1 MKEKK
6 TKVKGWIKLFLL
18 VMLSIGIHSNLFAQT
33 RDNQTIQGNIK
44 DTYGEPIIGAS
55 ILEKGTA
62 NGTVSD
68 FEGNFTLSVNANAM
82 LSISYIGYITQVIPV
97 AGETSF
103 QIRLKEDVEALEE
116 VVVVGYA
123 TGSKRTISGAVE
135 RVKKEDMNKGVISS
149 PMDALKGKV
158 AGVVISQSG
167 GDPMGTTNVRV
178 RGTASLSGGNEPL
191 VIIDG
196 VFGDMTML
204 NAIAPSDIES
214 VTILKDASETAQYG
228 SRGAAGVVVVTTSK
242 GKVGFAQMEYSGQIG
257 LNSVFKNIKMLSAA
271 DYRST
276 ADKLGLTYT
285 DMKGNTNWLDAIER
299 GTGLTQNHNLSFT
312 SGNETSNMRASLG
325 VIQRDGALKN
335 SDMINYTAK
344 LDVMQYAFNK
354 KLKLE
359 MGMFASERDGNIQYD
374 MQKMFYSAA
383 AYNPTYPTV
392 KNSDGVWDEDL
403 LANEIYNPLGQLEI
417 TNKYEVAS
425 INTHGKATWTIL
437 SGLNLVA
444 FGSYT
449 NFTTEN
455 KRYIPNDIRQGQL
468 NGNGWAYIANTNRK
482 DLMGNVQLNYS
493 KNWGKHHI
501 DALVLIEGQSYK
513 TFTYSMQTKGYES
526 NYFKYNNLKAGAN
539 VAWGDNTSYASDY
552 KLSSYMARVNY
563 MLADRYIVTA
573 NFRTDG
579 SSKLGNGNKWG
590 VFPSAS
596 AAWVVSEET
605 FLKEIPTVNNL
616 KIRVGYGV
624 TGNQDAIDSYN
635 SLALMEPNGTTLVD
649 GTTTTTFAVTSND
662 NPDLRWEKKYTFDV
676 GLDLSMF
683 ENRLNLTMDY
693 YSSKTKDL
701 LYTYT
706 VPVPPFT
713 YTSLLANIGEM
724 TNNGFEISMNGD
736 VVKTRDFSFNA
747 GVNVSFQKNKL
758 VSLHGTYKGQELTT
772 SEHIAVANINAA
784 GLTQN
789 TGVTYLMEG
798 QPVGVFY
805 LPHCT
810 GIDEDGQYILEDLDE
825 NGTVDT
831 GDSGDR
837 KVSGQ
842 AIPKAYMS
850 CDFTLKYKNWN
861 LTTQFNG
868 AFGHKIYDGTSM
880 TYSNMNN
887 FPTYN
892 ILANAPSLNNGKGI
906 YDIQISDY
914 WLKNGDYV
922 NFEYAS
928 LGYTFNEKQL
938 KGTKFLKNLHLA
950 FSVNNICTI
959 TGYKGLTPMIN
970 SANLSRQ
977 SEGTG
982 TNGTLGVDDKRIYPL
997 VRTFSFSAS
1006 VKF

>member
-1 MKEKK
+1 MTQKSIWKRIFPIL
-6 TKVKGWIKLFLL
+6 TMLLISASTFAQQITVKGTVKD
-18 VMLSIGIHSNLFAQT
+18 SN
-33 RDNQTIQGNIK
+33 
-44 DTYGEPIIGAS
+44 GESIIGAN
-55 ILEKGTA
+55 ILVKGTA
-62 NGTVSD
+62 NGAITD
-68 FEGNFTLSVNANAM
+68 LDGNFTVPNVNQDAT
-82 LSISYIGYITQVIPV
+82 LVVSFIGYTTREIALNGKTALNVV
-97 AGETSF
+97 LT
-103 QIRLKEDVEALEE
+103 EDAQTLNE
-116 VVVVGYA
+116 VMVVGYA
-123 TGSKRTISGAVE
+123 IGSKRTISGAVE
-135 RVKKEDMNKGVISS
+135 RVKKEDMNKGVVAT
-149 PMDALKGKV
+149 PLDALKGKV
-158 AGVVISQSG
+158 AGVIISQSG

-178 RGTASLSGGNEPL
+178 RGTSSLSGGNEPL

-204 NAIAPSDIES
+204 KSISPGDIES

-228 SRGAAGVVVVTTSK
+228 SRGAAGVIVVTTSK
-242 GKVGFAQMEYSGQIG
+242 GKIGFAQIEYNGQAG
-257 LNSVFKNIKMLSAA
+257 FNSIFKNIEMLSAA
-271 DYRST
+271 DYRKT
-276 ADKLGLTYT
+276 ADKLGLSYT
-285 DMKGNTNWLDAIER
+285 DLGGNTNWLDAIER
-299 GTGLTQNHNLSFT
+299 GTGLTQSHNLSFT
-312 SGNETSNMRASLG
+312 SGSEMSNMRASLG
-325 VIQRDGALKN
+325 IIQREGALKN

-344 LDVMQYAFNK
+344 LDAMQYAFNK

-359 MGMFASERDGNIQYD
+359 LGMFASERDGNIQYD
-374 MQKMFYSAA
+374 MQKIFYSAA
-383 AYNPTYPTV
+383 AYNPTYPTT
-392 KNSDGVWDEDL
+392 KNDNGVWDEDL
-403 LANEIYNPLGQLEI
+403 LANEIYNPLGQLDI

-425 INTHGKATWTIL
+425 INTHAKATWTIL
-437 SGLNLVA
+437 PGLNLSA

-449 NFTTEN
+449 YLTAEN
-455 KRYIPNDIRQGQL
+455 KRYIPNDIRQGEL

-482 DLMGNVQLNYS
+482 DLMGNIQLNYS
-493 KNWGKHHI
+493 KDFGKHHI
-501 DALVLIEGQSYK
+501 DALVLMEGQSYK
-513 TFTYSMQTKGYES
+513 TFNYSMQTKGYES

-539 VAWGDNTSYASDY
+539 VAWGDNTSYASEY
-552 KLSSYMARVNY
+552 TLSSYMARLNY
-563 MLADRYIVTA
+563 MLADKYIVTA

-590 VFPSAS
+590 IFPSAS
-596 AAWVVSEET
+596 IAWIVSNEE
-605 FLKEIPTVNNL
+605 FMKAIPAINNL
-616 KIRVGYGV
+616 KIRAGYGV
-624 TGNQDAIDSYN
+624 TGNQDAIDPYN
-635 SLALMEPNGTTLVD
+635 SLSLMEPNGTTLVN
-649 GTTTTTFAVTSND
+649 GTSTSTFAVTSND
-662 NPDLRWEKKYTFDV
+662 NPDLRWEVKHTFDV

-683 ENRLNLTMDY
+683 NNRLNMTVDY
-693 YSSKTKDL
+693 YASRTKDL

-724 TNNGFEISMNGD
+724 TNNGFEISLNGEII
-736 VVKTRDFSFNA
+736 KTKDFSFNA
-747 GVNVSFQKNKL
+747 GANVSFQKNKL

-789 TGVTYLMEG
+789 TGVTYLIEN

-810 GIDEDGQYILEDLDE
+810 GINENGQYIIEDLDK
-825 NGTVDT
+825 NGTIDT

-850 CDFTLKYKNWN
+850 CDFTLRYKNWD
-861 LTTQFNG
+861 LTAQFNG
-868 AFGHKIYDGTSM
+868 AFGHKIYNGTSM

-892 ILANAPSLNNGKGI
+892 VLANAPSLNGGKGI

-914 WLKNGDYV
+914 WLEKGDYV

-950 FSVNNICTI
+950 FSVNNICTL
-959 TGYKGLTPMIN
+959 TGYNGLTPMIN
-970 SANLSRQ
+970 SASLSRQ
-977 SEGTG
+977 SEGT
-982 TNGTLGVDDKRIYPL
+982 TSYGTLGVDDKRIYPL

>member
-1 MKEKK
+1 MTQKSIWKRIFPIL
-6 TKVKGWIKLFLL
+6 TMLLISASTFAQQITVKGTVKD
-18 VMLSIGIHSNLFAQT
+18 SN
-33 RDNQTIQGNIK
+33 
-44 DTYGEPIIGAS
+44 GESIIGAN
-55 ILEKGTA
+55 ILVKGTA
-62 NGTVSD
+62 NGAITD
-68 FEGNFTLSVNANAM
+68 LDGNFTVPNVNQDAT
-82 LSISYIGYITQVIPV
+82 LVVSFIGYTTREIALNGKTTLNVV
-97 AGETSF
+97 LT
-103 QIRLKEDVEALEE
+103 EDAQTLNE
-116 VVVVGYA
+116 VMVVGYA
-123 TGSKRTISGAVE
+123 IGSKRTISGAVE
-135 RVKKEDMNKGVISS
+135 RVKKEDMNKGVVAT
-149 PMDALKGKV
+149 PLDALKGKV
-158 AGVVISQSG
+158 AGVIISQSG

-178 RGTASLSGGNEPL
+178 RGTSSLSGGNEPL

-204 NAIAPSDIES
+204 KSISPGDIES

-228 SRGAAGVVVVTTSK
+228 SRGAAGVIVVTTSK
-242 GKVGFAQMEYSGQIG
+242 GKIGFAQIEYNGQAG
-257 LNSVFKNIKMLSAA
+257 FNSIFKNIEMLSAA
-271 DYRST
+271 DYRKT
-276 ADKLGLTYT
+276 ADKLGLSYT
-285 DMKGNTNWLDAIER
+285 DLGGNTNWLDAIER
-299 GTGLTQNHNLSFT
+299 GTGLTQSHNLSFT
-312 SGNETSNMRASLG
+312 SGSEMSNMRASLG
-325 VIQRDGALKN
+325 IIQREGALKN

-344 LDVMQYAFNK
+344 LDAMQYAFNK

-359 MGMFASERDGNIQYD
+359 LGMFASERDGNIQYD
-374 MQKMFYSAA
+374 MQKIFYSAA
-383 AYNPTYPTV
+383 AYNPTYPTT
-392 KNSDGVWDEDL
+392 KNDNGVWDEDL
-403 LANEIYNPLGQLEI
+403 LANEIYNPLGQLDI

-425 INTHGKATWTIL
+425 INTHAKATWTIL
-437 SGLNLVA
+437 PGLNLSA

-449 NFTTEN
+449 YLTAEN
-455 KRYIPNDIRQGQL
+455 KRYIPNDIRQGEL

-482 DLMGNVQLNYS
+482 DLMGNIQLNYS
-493 KNWGKHHI
+493 KDFGKHHI
-501 DALVLIEGQSYK
+501 DALVLMEGQSYK
-513 TFTYSMQTKGYES
+513 TFNYSMQTKGYES

-539 VAWGDNTSYASDY
+539 VAWGDNTSYASEY
-552 KLSSYMARVNY
+552 TLSSYMARLNY
-563 MLADRYIVTA
+563 MLADKYIVTA

-590 VFPSAS
+590 IFPSAS
-596 AAWVVSEET
+596 IAWIVSNEE
-605 FLKEIPTVNNL
+605 FMKAIPAINNL
-616 KIRVGYGV
+616 KIRAGYGV
-624 TGNQDAIDSYN
+624 TGNQDAIDPYN
-635 SLALMEPNGTTLVD
+635 SLSLMEPNGTTLVN
-649 GTTTTTFAVTSND
+649 GTSTSTFAVTSND
-662 NPDLRWEKKYTFDV
+662 NPDLRWEVKHTFDV

-683 ENRLNLTMDY
+683 NNRLNMTVDY
-693 YSSKTKDL
+693 YASRTKDL

-724 TNNGFEISMNGD
+724 TNNGFEISLNGEII
-736 VVKTRDFSFNA
+736 KTKDFSFNA
-747 GVNVSFQKNKL
+747 GANVSFQKNKL

-789 TGVTYLMEG
+789 TGVTYLIEN

-810 GIDEDGQYILEDLDE
+810 GINENGQYIIEDLDK
-825 NGTVDT
+825 NGTIDT

-850 CDFTLKYKNWN
+850 CDFTLRYKNWD
-861 LTTQFNG
+861 LTAQFNG
-868 AFGHKIYDGTSM
+868 AFGHKIYNGTSM

-892 ILANAPSLNNGKGI
+892 VLANAPSLNGGKGI

-914 WLKNGDYV
+914 WLEKGDYV

-950 FSVNNICTI
+950 FSVNNICTL
-959 TGYKGLTPMIN
+959 TGYNGLTPMIN
-970 SANLSRQ
+970 SASLSRQ
-977 SEGTG
+977 SEGT
-982 TNGTLGVDDKRIYPL
+982 TSYGTLGVDDKRIYPL

>member
-1 MKEKK
+1 MTQKSFRLRM
-6 TKVKGWIKLFLL
+6 LFLL
-18 VMLSIGIHSNLFAQT
+18 TMFLLSMNVLAQQIT
-33 RDNQTIQGNIK
+33 VKGKVK
-44 DTYGEPIIGAS
+44 DSSGEGIIGANV
-55 ILEKGTA
+55 LVKGTS
-62 NGTVSD
+62 NGTITD
-68 FEGNFTLSVNANAM
+68 MDGNFVVTNVSPKATLV
-82 LSISYIGYITQVIPV
+82 ISFIGYTTRELPVNGKNVMSVVLTEDTQ
-97 AGETSF
+97 T
-103 QIRLKEDVEALEE
+103 LNE
-116 VVVVGYA
+116 VMVVGYA

-135 RVKKEDMNKGVISS
+135 RVKKEDMNLGVVTS
-149 PMDALKGKV
+149 PLDALKGKV
-158 AGVVISQSG
+158 AGLVISQSG
-167 GDPMGTTNVRV
+167 GDPMGTTNVRI
-178 RGTASLSGGNEPL
+178 RGTSSLSGGNEPL

-204 NAIAPSDIES
+204 NSISPSDIES
-214 VTILKDASETAQYG
+214 VTVLKDASETAQYG

-242 GKVGFAQMEYSGQIG
+242 GKAGFAQVDYNGQVG
-257 LNSVFKNIKMLSAA
+257 FNSVFKNIKMLSAT

-285 DMKGNTNWLDAIER
+285 DLGGNTNWLDAIER
-299 GTGLTQNHNLSFT
+299 GTGLTQSHNLSFT
-312 SGNETSNMRASLG
+312 SGSELSNMRASLG

-344 LDVMQYAFNK
+344 LDAMQYAFNK

-359 MGMFASERDGNIQYD
+359 IGMFASERDGNIQYD

-417 TNKYEVAS
+417 TNKYGVTS
-425 INTHGKATWTIL
+425 VNTHARATWQIL
-437 SGLNLVA
+437 PGLKLMA

-449 NFTTEN
+449 YFTEEN
-455 KRYIPNDIRQGQL
+455 KRYIPNDIRQGEL
-468 NGNGWAYIANTNRK
+468 NGNGWAYISNTNRK
-482 DLMGNVQLNYS
+482 DLMGNIQLNYS
-493 KNWGKHHI
+493 KDFGKHHI
-501 DALVLIEGQSYK
+501 DALALMEGQSYK
-513 TFTYSMQTKGYES
+513 TFKYTEQTKGYES
-526 NYFKYNNLKAGAN
+526 NYFKYNNLEAGAN
-539 VAWGDNTSYASDY
+539 VAWGDNTSYASSY

-563 MLADRYIVTA
+563 MFADRYIVTA

-590 VFPSAS
+590 VFPSS
-596 AAWVVSEET
+596 SVAWVMSEEP
-605 FLKEIPTVNNL
+605 FMKAVPAVNNL
-616 KIRVGYGV
+616 KIRAGYGV
-624 TGNQDAIDSYN
+624 TGNQDAIDPYN
-635 SLALMEPNGTTLVD
+635 SLELMEPNGTTLVD
-649 GTTTTTFAVTSND
+649 GTTTTTFAVTSNS

-683 ENRLNLTMDY
+683 KNRFNMTLDY
-693 YSSKTKDL
+693 YSSRTKDL

-706 VPVPPFT
+706 VAVPPFT

-724 TNNGFEISMNGD
+724 TNHGFEISMNGD

-789 TGVTYLMEG
+789 TGVTYLIEG

-810 GIDEDGQYILEDLDE
+810 GIDENGQYIIQDLDG
-825 NGTVDT
+825 NGTIDT

-837 KVSGQ
+837 KVCGQ

-850 CDFTLKYKNWN
+850 CDFTFKYKNWD

-892 ILANAPSLNNGKGI
+892 VLASAPSRNNGKGI

-914 WLKNGDYV
+914 WLKKGDYV

-928 LGYTFNEKQL
+928 LGYSFNEKQL
-938 KGTKFLKNLHLA
+938 KKTGFLKNLHLA
-950 FSVNNICTI
+950 LSVNNICTI

-970 SANLSRQ
+970 SASLTRQ
-977 SEGTG
+977 SEGT
-982 TNGTLGVDDKRIYPL
+982 TTYGTLGVDDKRIYPL

>member
-1 MKEKK
+1 MTQKSFKLRM
-6 TKVKGWIKLFLL
+6 LFLL
-18 VMLSIGIHSNLFAQT
+18 TMFLLSMNVLAQQIT
-33 RDNQTIQGNIK
+33 VKGKVK
-44 DTYGEPIIGAS
+44 DSSGESIIGANV
-55 ILEKGTA
+55 LVKGTS
-62 NGTVSD
+62 NGAITD
-68 FEGNFTLSVNANAM
+68 MDGNFIITNVSPNATLVVSF
-82 LSISYIGYITQVIPV
+82 IGYTTRDLPVNGKAMINVVLSEDTQ
-97 AGETSF
+97 
-103 QIRLKEDVEALEE
+103 ALNE
-116 VVVVGYA
+116 VMVVGYA
-123 TGSKRTISGAVE
+123 IGSKRTISGAVE
-135 RVKKEDMNKGVISS
+135 RVKKEDMNKGVVSS

-178 RGTASLSGGNEPL
+178 RGTSSLSGGNEPL
-191 VIIDG
+191 IIIDG

-214 VTILKDASETAQYG
+214 ITILKDASETAQYG

-242 GKVGFAQMEYSGQIG
+242 GKVGFAQVEYNGQVG
-257 LNSVFKNIKMLSAA
+257 FNSVFKNLDMLSAD
-271 DYRST
+271 DYRSI
-276 ADKLGLTYT
+276 ADKSGLTYT
-285 DMKGNTNWLDAIER
+285 DLKGNTNWLDAIER
-299 GTGLTQNHNLSFT
+299 GTGLTQSHNLSFT
-312 SGNETSNMRASLG
+312 SGNEMSNMRASLG

-344 LDVMQYAFNK
+344 LDVMQYAFKK

-383 AYNPTYPTV
+383 AYNPTYPTA

-417 TNKYEVAS
+417 TNKYGVTS

-437 SGLNLVA
+437 PGLNLVA

-449 NFTTEN
+449 NYTTEN
-455 KRYIPNDIRQGQL
+455 KRYIPNDIRQGEL

-482 DLMGNVQLNYS
+482 DLMGNIQLNYS
-493 KNWGKHHI
+493 KDFGKHHI
-501 DALVLIEGQSYK
+501 DALALMEGQSYK
-513 TFTYSMQTKGYES
+513 TFKYSMQTKGYES

-563 MLADRYIVTA
+563 MFADRYIVTA

-596 AAWVVSEET
+596 VGWVVSEEP
-605 FLKEIPTVNNL
+605 FMKAISAVNNL
-616 KIRVGYGV
+616 KIRAGYGV
-624 TGNQDAIDSYN
+624 TGNQDAIDPYN
-635 SLALMEPNGTTLVD
+635 SLSLMEPNGTTLVD
-649 GTTTTTFAVTSND
+649 GSATTTFAVTSND

-683 ENRLNLTMDY
+683 GNRFNLTMDY
-693 YSSKTKDL
+693 YASKTKDL
-701 LYTYT
+701 LYNYT

-810 GIDEDGQYILEDLDE
+810 GINENGQYIIEDLDK

-837 KVSGQ
+837 RVCGQ

-850 CDFTLKYKNWN
+850 CDFTLKYKNWD

-892 ILANAPSLNNGKGI
+892 VLASAPALNNGKGI
-906 YDIQISDY
+906 HDIQISDY
-914 WLKNGDYV
+914 WLKKGDYV

-938 KGTKFLKNLHLA
+938 KGASFLKNLHLA

>member
-1 MKEKK
+1 MTQKSIWKRIFPIL
-6 TKVKGWIKLFLL
+6 TMLLISASTFAQQITVKGTVKD
-18 VMLSIGIHSNLFAQT
+18 SN
-33 RDNQTIQGNIK
+33 
-44 DTYGEPIIGAS
+44 GESIIGAN
-55 ILEKGTA
+55 ILVKGTA
-62 NGTVSD
+62 NGAITD
-68 FEGNFTLSVNANAM
+68 LDGNFTVPNVNQDAT
-82 LSISYIGYITQVIPV
+82 LVVSFIGYTTREIALNGKTALNVV
-97 AGETSF
+97 LT
-103 QIRLKEDVEALEE
+103 EDAQTLNE
-116 VVVVGYA
+116 VMVVGYA
-123 TGSKRTISGAVE
+123 IGSKRTISGAVE
-135 RVKKEDMNKGVISS
+135 RVKKEDMNKGVVAT
-149 PMDALKGKV
+149 PLDALKGKV
-158 AGVVISQSG
+158 AGVIISQSG

-178 RGTASLSGGNEPL
+178 RGTSSLSGGNEPL

-204 NAIAPSDIES
+204 KSISPGDIES

-228 SRGAAGVVVVTTSK
+228 SRGAAGVIVVTTSK
-242 GKVGFAQMEYSGQIG
+242 GKIGFAQIEYNGQAG
-257 LNSVFKNIKMLSAA
+257 FNSIFKNIEMLSAA
-271 DYRST
+271 DYRKT
-276 ADKLGLTYT
+276 ADKLGLSYT
-285 DMKGNTNWLDAIER
+285 DLGGNTNWLDAIER
-299 GTGLTQNHNLSFT
+299 GTGLTQSHNLSFT
-312 SGNETSNMRASLG
+312 SGSEMSNMRASLG
-325 VIQRDGALKN
+325 IIQREGALKN

-344 LDVMQYAFNK
+344 LDAMQYAFNK

-359 MGMFASERDGNIQYD
+359 LGMFASERDGNIQYD
-374 MQKMFYSAA
+374 MQKIFYSAA
-383 AYNPTYPTV
+383 AYNPTYPTT
-392 KNSDGVWDEDL
+392 KNDNGVWDEDL
-403 LANEIYNPLGQLEI
+403 LANEIYNPLGQLDI

-425 INTHGKATWTIL
+425 INTHAKATWTIL
-437 SGLNLVA
+437 PGLNLSA

-449 NFTTEN
+449 YLTAEN
-455 KRYIPNDIRQGQL
+455 KRYIPNDIRQGEL

-482 DLMGNVQLNYS
+482 DLMGNIQLNYS
-493 KNWGKHHI
+493 KDFGKHHI
-501 DALVLIEGQSYK
+501 DALVLMEGQSYK
-513 TFTYSMQTKGYES
+513 TFNYSMQTKGYES

-539 VAWGDNTSYASDY
+539 VAWGDNTSYASEY
-552 KLSSYMARVNY
+552 TLSSYMARLNY
-563 MLADRYIVTA
+563 MLADKYIVTA

-590 VFPSAS
+590 IFPSAS
-596 AAWVVSEET
+596 IAWIVSNEE
-605 FLKEIPTVNNL
+605 FMKAIPAINNL
-616 KIRVGYGV
+616 KIRAGYGV
-624 TGNQDAIDSYN
+624 TGNQDAIDPYN
-635 SLALMEPNGTTLVD
+635 SLSLMEPNGTTLVN
-649 GTTTTTFAVTSND
+649 GTSTSTFAVTSND
-662 NPDLRWEKKYTFDV
+662 NPDLRWEVKHTFDV

-683 ENRLNLTMDY
+683 NNRLNMTVAY
-693 YSSKTKDL
+693 YASRTKDL

-724 TNNGFEISMNGD
+724 TNNGFEISLNGEII
-736 VVKTRDFSFNA
+736 KTKDFSFNA
-747 GVNVSFQKNKL
+747 GANVSFQKNKL

-789 TGVTYLMEG
+789 TGVTYLIEN

-810 GIDEDGQYILEDLDE
+810 GINENGQYIIEDLDK
-825 NGTVDT
+825 NGTIDT

-850 CDFTLKYKNWN
+850 CDFTLRYKNWD
-861 LTTQFNG
+861 LTAQFNG
-868 AFGHKIYDGTSM
+868 AFGHKIYNGTSM

-892 ILANAPSLNNGKGI
+892 VLANAPSLNGGKGI

-914 WLKNGDYV
+914 WLEKGDYV

-950 FSVNNICTI
+950 FSVNNICTL
-959 TGYKGLTPMIN
+959 TGYNGLTPMIN
-970 SANLSRQ
+970 SASLSRQ
-977 SEGTG
+977 SEGT
-982 TNGTLGVDDKRIYPL
+982 TSYGTLGVDDKRIYPL

>member
-1 MKEKK
+1 
-6 TKVKGWIKLFLL
+6 
-18 VMLSIGIHSNLFAQT
+18 MLSIGIHSNLFAQT

-501 DALVLIEGQSYK
+501 DALVLMEGQSYK